1 MPTVKEAA
9 STFLAS
15 KRIAVTGVSRKPQR
29 HGSNAVYKQPRE
41 RGYQVFV
48 VNPSEGEV
56 EGDDEDLAVLLCSG
70 TWCRRWARS
79 ATGSRTCAPQTSG
92 QFSGTGGPSC
102 AGSSRCRSASP
113 PDRPALPAEGA
124 GRARR
129 HVAQV
134 LAAHSRRARSRRLIC
149 WPSRVARPRPSPG
162 LPSLGGRRKDVH
174 DRKTQAQ
181 TESIVRAF
189 RRCRGGLIGPQHD

>member
-29 HGSNAVYKQPRE
+29 HGGNAVYKRPRE

-48 VNPSEGEV
+48 VNPSEGEA

-70 TWCRRWARS
+70 TWCRRCEKRNWVQNVPAADERAVLRHRRVIVS
-79 ATGSRTCAPQTSG
+79 
-92 QFSGTGGPSC
+92 
-102 AGSSRCRSASP
+102 GSSRCRSASTP
-113 PDRPALPAEGA
+113 RSSGPTCRRC
-124 GRARR
+124 RARAR
-129 HVAQV
+129 PHVAQV
-134 LAAHSRRARSRRLIC
+134 LAAHSRRARSRCLIC
-149 WPSRVARPRPSPG
+149 RPSRVARPSPG

-174 DRKTQAQ
+174 DRKTPAQ
-181 TESIVRAF
+181 TECIVRAF

>member
-29 HGSNAVYKQPRE
+29 HGGNAVYKRLRE

-102 AGSSRCRSASP
+102 AGSSRCRSASTPRSSGPTCRRCRARP
-113 PDRPALPAEGA
+113 PARCPGARRSLPAGTVAPLDLLAEPGGAAAALARATVSWWAKEGCSRSQDAGPDGVHRSCVPALP
-124 GRARR
+124 
-129 HVAQV
+129 
-134 LAAHSRRARSRRLIC
+134 
-149 WPSRVARPRPSPG
+149 WRV
-162 LPSLGGRRKDVH
+162 
-174 DRKTQAQ
+174 DRTA
-181 TESIVRAF
+181 T
-189 RRCRGGLIGPQHD
+189 